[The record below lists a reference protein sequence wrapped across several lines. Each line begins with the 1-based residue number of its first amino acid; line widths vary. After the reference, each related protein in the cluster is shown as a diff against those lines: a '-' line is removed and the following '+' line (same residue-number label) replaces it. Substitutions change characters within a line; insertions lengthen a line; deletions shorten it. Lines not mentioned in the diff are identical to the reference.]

1 MRRRRSAKGKA
12 FGSSNV
18 IECIALYGGAPVL
31 GFGCDKTGECGLD
44 LGVMGEF
51 CRKSD
56 GSRSADYATDHA
68 GHKDLDECAIS
79 RHMAPLIADFGQG
92 FAIITFVFAK
102 GYFSWA
108 TLFLRKSRAQGQIGQ
123 KIL

>member
-56 GSRSADYATDHA
+56 GSRSADDATDHA

-79 RHMAPLIADFGQG
+79 RHVAPLIADFGQG
-92 FAIITFVFAK
+92 FAITTFVFAK
-102 GYFSWA
+102 G
-108 TLFLRKSRAQGQIGQ
+108 FLAGRHFFCEKVGPKAKSVRKS
-123 KIL
+123 